1 MKKVKIKVLDS
12 GVLQI
17 KHSNDFKDVKEVA
30 SVTMAAGTVIIMNS
44 KLSDLEKAEYIA
56 TIRLGLDTCL
66 YMLKQDTKVT
76 LDDVRLMIEKLLA
89 EVKEKSI

>member
-1 MKKVKIKVLDS
+1 MLDS
-12 GVLQI
+12 GVLHV
-17 KHSNDFKDVKEVA
+17 KHSNDFKDVKEIA
-30 SVTMAAGTVIIMNS
+30 SVVMAAGTMMIMNS

-56 TIRLGLDTCL
+56 AIRLGLDTCL

>member
-12 GVLQI
+12 GVLHV

-30 SVTMAAGTVIIMNS
+30 TVVMAAGTMMIMNS

-56 TIRLGLDTCL
+56 VIRLGLDTCL
-66 YMLKQDTKVT
+66 YMLKQETSVT
-76 LDDVRLMIEKLLA
+76 IDDVRLMIEKLLA
-89 EVKEKSI
+89 EVSEKSI

>member
-12 GVLQI
+12 GVLKI

-30 SVTMAAGTVIIMNS
+30 NVIMAAGTVMIMNS

-66 YMLKQDTKVT
+66 YMLKQETGAT
-76 LDDVRLMIEKLLA
+76 LEDVRRMIEKLLA
-89 EVKEKSI
+89 EAEEKSI

>member
-1 MKKVKIKVLDS
+1 MKKVKIKVLDN
-12 GVLQI
+12 GVIKI

-30 SVTMAAGTVIIMNS
+30 SVIMAAGTVMIMNS
-44 KLSDLEKAEYIA
+44 KLSDLEKAEYIS

-66 YMLKQDTKVT
+66 YMLKQETGAT
-76 LDDVRLMIEKLLA
+76 LDDVRLMIEKLLK

>member
-1 MKKVKIKVLDS
+1 
-12 GVLQI
+12 
-17 KHSNDFKDVKEVA
+17 
-30 SVTMAAGTVIIMNS
+30 MAAGTVMIMNS

-66 YMLKQDTKVT
+66 YMLKQETGAT
-76 LDDVRLMIEKLLA
+76 IDDVRLMIEKLLA